1 MPEDPSD
8 KQLPLSELFGEKE
21 SAPGLDIGYYFHLL
35 KRYLWLFLTIVILS
49 VAISLILA
57 LQQPKMYVARAVL
70 QVEAQEQKVLS
81 SDDLQTLKL
90 EAADYMTTI
99 AAALT
104 GDSFLVRVAKAADLL
119 NDPAFFPPRPD
130 GQPYTDAEIASR
142 MKGLVSAGVRKLTR
156 FIDVTVTTTNPEQ
169 SKLIAETVV
178 KEFLLQTLEQRMN
191 VARTA
196 NDFLRDEANKLQAKL
211 KESEEKLQN
220 YKEEHNAV
228 SLEDT
233 QNITVAKLKDLNS
246 QVTQAKGERIK
257 LESDLELLRSIPPDD
272 VDRMLQVPSVSAIP
286 QVQAIRAQIV
296 TAEADLA
303 ATQKR
308 YLAKHP
314 KNIQAA
320 TQISQLKES
329 LKDTLKNA
337 GKILGTQYQAALD
350 SETKLNEALKEQ
362 EKAALDLNKIAIP
375 YSVLKHEVDSDRAM
389 YDSVNNR
396 LRETTVSLG
405 IETSPF
411 RIVEEPLAASPAA
424 GAKMKILGV
433 GLFLGLALA
442 AGAIFG
448 LDLLDSSLRYVDQAE
463 SFLGLPVLAVAS
475 EVEGQDGNT
484 IPNVFSDG
492 AQSQA
497 AEAFRSMRT
506 SLSLLGDEAHR
517 RIFLVTSA
525 VPGEGKTFCA
535 FNAAMA
541 FALEGQKTVLVDADL
556 RLPAVHRIC
565 PDPEV
570 ARGHL
575 GLTDYLA
582 GNADI
587 DKILMAGP
595 QESLTVICA
604 GNKTPNPGELLG
616 AAAFATLMQTLV
628 ERFDRVIIDSAPVNA
643 VSDTLRITP
652 LVNYVCLVIR
662 AAKTPKK
669 AIARG
674 CKLIENAKGKLA
686 GFILNRVHLGRDSAY
701 HFYNYAYGD
710 SEATGTRSPKKA

>member
-1 MPEDPSD
+1 MPEDPSA

-119 NDPAFFPPRPD
+119 SDPAFFPPRPD

-142 MKGLVSAGVRKLTR
+142 MKGLVSASVRKLTR

-169 SKLIAETVV
+169 SKLIAQTVV

-191 VARTA
+191 VARSA
-196 NDFLRDEANKLQAKL
+196 NDFLRDEATKLQAKL
-211 KESEEKLQN
+211 KDSEEKLQQ

-257 LESDLELLRSIPPDD
+257 LESDLALLRSIPPDD

-314 KNIQAA
+314 KNIQAV
-320 TQISQLKES
+320 TQINQLKES
-329 LKDTLKNA
+329 LKDTLKDA

-463 SFLGLPVLAVAS
+463 SFLGLPVLAVVS
-475 EVEGQDGNT
+475 EVEGQNGNT

-616 AAAFATLMQTLV
+616 AAAFATLMRTLV

-701 HFYNYAYGD
+701 HFYDYAYGD
-710 SEATGTRSPKKA
+710 SEAKGARSSKKA